1 VGRRDEKTR
10 WRRFVVLTVGLWAS
24 AALIAL
30 GLAAGGPVPRQP
42 SAPQASPVPSTSPS
56 GVTPAVVSGAVAGS
70 TVETSVGTVV
80 VRPERPTGDVVVYF
94 HGAGQTAT
102 TIVDDPETSGLVDA
116 LVADGYVVAARDAG
130 GNSWGD
136 GPSVRDYL
144 DLVADLQRSSS
155 GGRIFLVAESMGAV
169 AAAQVAGRADVA
181 AWVAIY
187 PVCDLS
193 TIVEPGLEAQIRA
206 VYGAELPARFSPI
219 SWPDVPV
226 ATWASPDDTIVDAET
241 NGRSCTGRV
250 SGVFSSTVGEHGD
263 VSNFD
268 GPAVTAFF
276 DAHR

>member
-1 VGRRDEKTR
+1 MGRRDEKTR
-10 WRRFVVLTVGLWAS
+10 WRRFAVLTVGLWGS

-30 GLAAGGPVPRQP
+30 GLTAGGPAARQP
-42 SAPQASPVPSTSPS
+42 SAVSVPPVPSTSPS
-56 GVTPAVVSGAVAGS
+56 GVKPAVVSGAVAGS

-80 VRPERPTGDVVVYF
+80 VRPERPNGDVVVYF

-102 TIVDDPETSGLVDA
+102 TIVDDPETSGLVDG
-116 LVADGYVVAARDAG
+116 LVAAGYTVAARDAG

-144 DLVADLQRSSS
+144 DLVDDLQRSSS
-155 GGRIFLVAESMGAV
+155 GGRVFLVAESMGAI

-193 TIVEPGLEAQIRA
+193 TIDEPGLKAQIRA
-206 VYGAELPARFSPI
+206 VYGAELPARFSPV

-226 ATWASPDDTIVDAET
+226 ATWASPDDTIVDAAT
-241 NGRSCTGRV
+241 NGRQCTGRV

-268 GPAVTAFF
+268 GPAVIAFF
-276 DAHR
+276 GAHR